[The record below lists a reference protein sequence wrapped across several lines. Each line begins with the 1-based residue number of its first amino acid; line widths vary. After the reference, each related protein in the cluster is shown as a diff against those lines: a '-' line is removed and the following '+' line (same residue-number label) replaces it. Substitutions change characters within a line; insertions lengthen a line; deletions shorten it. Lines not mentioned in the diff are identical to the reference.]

1 MGSGLAIDKS
11 NQHLFDLTDIL
22 IQIIRIIFFI
32 KLVTCFY
39 LCAWNF
45 KKD

>member
-11 NQHLFDLTDIL
+11 NQHLFNLTDIR

-32 KLVTCFY
+32 KLVFLY